1 VNQAGWHGRLA
12 RQDGD
17 VGFALGDPV
26 RIEMEKWGGRPH
38 WHIPARWLGSDEHGD
53 WIGIPA
59 GTPMVRPGLEVA
71 LDNDQVGLVPAP
83 GPDVERAFLATFH
96 GPGGDTWAY
105 VDMTTPP
112 VWDGP
117 VVRAVDLDLDV
128 IRMQNGWVVV
138 DDEDEFAE
146 HQVDLGYPP
155 EVIALAEASRDRV
168 HAAILDEDPPYDGSH
183 RRWQRVLDGLI
194 GGT

>member
-1 VNQAGWHGRLA
+1 VTFQPVTFRLA
-12 RQDGD
+12 
-17 VGFALGDPV
+17 DPV
-26 RIEMEKWGGRPH
+26 RIEMQKWGDRPH
-38 WHIPARWLGSDEHGD
+38 WHIPGRWLGNDEHGD

-59 GTPMVRPGLEVA
+59 GTLMVRPGLETVSEF
-71 LDNDQVGLVPAP
+71 DQVGLVPAA
-83 GPDVERAFLATFH
+83 GSDVERAFLATFH
-96 GPGGDTWAY
+96 APGAPTWVY

-112 VWDGP
+112 VWDGN

-155 EVIALAEASRDRV
+155 EVVTLAETSRDRV
-168 HAAILDEDPPYDGSH
+168 HAAILDEQPPFDGSH
-183 RRWQRVLDGLI
+183 RRWQVALDEL
-194 GGT
+194 TRR